1 MIERAIFETV
11 LDMASKFPVVTLTG
25 PRQSGKSTLL
35 KSCFVD
41 YKYISLEDPD
51 IRQLA
56 ENDPRGFLKDC
67 GTKCIIDEAQR
78 VPDLFS
84 YLQTIVDSRDE
95 CGQFILSGSH
105 NFLLMERISQSLA
118 GRTGILKLF
127 PFSAEELRAVDKLPN
142 DLDEILLKGC
152 YPRLYDKK
160 VSAKEYFTSYLQTYV
175 ERDVRL
181 LRNITDMAAFKRFL
195 KLCAANV
202 GSILNVT
209 SLAKDAGISVI
220 TANSW
225 ISILEASFIL
235 LRLPPYYKNFSKR
248 VIKSPKIY
256 FCDTGLLCNLL
267 NIFNREQLQKS
278 GLRGAIFENFV
289 VTEYMKN
296 ALFKGEEPQLYFWR
310 DTNQNEVDLL
320 CETDGELNAI
330 EIKSGE
336 TKNQK
341 FYDGLKKFAEV
352 AGIPLTNTRVV
363 YGGDDSYLGENQ
375 KFISWKEITPSQNP

>member
-1 MIERAIFETV
+1 MIKRAISGTI

-35 KSCFVD
+35 KSCFAD
-41 YKYISLEDPD
+41 YKYVSLEDPD

-56 ENDPRGFLKDC
+56 ENDPRGFLKNC

-118 GRTGILKLF
+118 GRTSVLKLF
-127 PFSAEELRAVDKLPN
+127 PFSIAELQATNILPN
-142 DLDEILLKGC
+142 DLDEVLLKGC

-160 VSAKEYFTSYLQTYV
+160 ITAKEYFTSYLQTYI

-181 LRNITDMAAFKRFL
+181 LRNIIDMTAFKRFL

-202 GSILNVT
+202 GSVLNVA
-209 SLAKDAGISVI
+209 SLAKDAGISVV

-225 ISILEASFIL
+225 ISILEASFVL

-248 VIKSPKIY
+248 VIKSSKIY

-267 NIFNREQLQKS
+267 NIFNREQLQES
-278 GLRGAIFENFV
+278 NLRGAIFENLIV
-289 VTEYMKN
+289 IELMKA

-320 CETDGELNAI
+320 CETDGKLEAI

-341 FYDGLKKFAEV
+341 FYDGLKKFSEV
-352 AGIPLTNTRVV
+352 SGISLSDTKVV
-363 YGGDDSYLGENQ
+363 YGGSDSYRGENQ
-375 KFISWKEITPSQNP
+375 KFISWKEMDL

>member
-1 MIERAIFETV
+1 MIKRAISGTI

-35 KSCFVD
+35 KSCFAD
-41 YKYISLEDPD
+41 YKYVSLEDPD

-56 ENDPRGFLKDC
+56 ENDPRGFLKNC

-78 VPDLFS
+78 VPDLYS

-118 GRTGILKLF
+118 GRTSVLKLF
-127 PFSAEELRAVDKLPN
+127 PFSIAELQATNILPN
-142 DLDEILLKGC
+142 DLDEVLLKGC

-160 VSAKEYFTSYLQTYV
+160 ITAKEYFTSHLQTYV

-181 LRNITDMAAFKRFL
+181 LRNIIDMTAFKRFL

-202 GSILNVT
+202 GSVLNVA
-209 SLAKDAGISVI
+209 SLAKDAGISVV

-225 ISILEASFIL
+225 ISILEASFVL

-248 VIKSPKIY
+248 VIKSSKIY

-267 NIFNREQLQKS
+267 NIFNREQLQES
-278 GLRGAIFENFV
+278 NLRGAIFENLIV
-289 VTEYMKN
+289 IELMKA

-320 CETDGELNAI
+320 RETDGKLEAI

-341 FYDGLKKFAEV
+341 FYDGLKKFSEV
-352 AGIPLTNTRVV
+352 SGISLSDTKVV
-363 YGGDDSYLGENQ
+363 YGGSDSYRGENQ
-375 KFISWKEITPSQNP
+375 KFISWKEMDL

>member
-1 MIERAIFETV
+1 MIKRAISDII
-11 LDMASKFPVVTLTG
+11 LDVATRFPVVTLTG

-35 KSCFVD
+35 KSCFAD

-51 IRQLA
+51 VRQLA
-56 ENDPRGFLKDC
+56 ENDPRGFLREC

-84 YLQTIVDSRDE
+84 YLQTIVDSHDQ

-118 GRTGILKLF
+118 GRTSVLKLF
-127 PFSAEELRAVDKLPN
+127 PFSADELREADKLPS
-142 DLDEILLKGC
+142 DLDEFLLKGC

-160 VSAKEYFTSYLQTYV
+160 VTAKEYFTSYLQTYV

-202 GSILNVT
+202 GAVMNVA
-209 SLAKDAGISVI
+209 SLAKDAGISVT

-248 VIKSPKIY
+248 VVKSSKIY

-267 NIFNREQLQKS
+267 NIFNQKQLQKS

-289 VTEYMKN
+289 VAEYTKS

-310 DTNQNEVDLL
+310 DSNQNEVDLL
-320 CETDGELNAI
+320 CETDGELHAI

-352 AGIPLTNTRVV
+352 SGIPLSNTSVV
-363 YGGDDSYLGENQ
+363 YGGEDSYHGENQ
-375 KFISWKEITPSQNP
+375 KFISWKEIAPVV

>member
-1 MIERAIFETV
+1 MIKRAISGTI

-35 KSCFVD
+35 KSCFAD
-41 YKYISLEDPD
+41 YKYVSLEDPD

-56 ENDPRGFLKDC
+56 ENDPRGFLKNC

-118 GRTGILKLF
+118 GRTSVLKLF
-127 PFSAEELRAVDKLPN
+127 PFSIAELQATNILPN
-142 DLDEILLKGC
+142 DLDEVLLKGC

-160 VSAKEYFTSYLQTYV
+160 ITAKEYFTSYLQTYV

-181 LRNITDMAAFKRFL
+181 LRNIIDMTAFKRFL

-202 GSILNVT
+202 GSVLNVA
-209 SLAKDAGISVI
+209 SLAKDAGISVV

-225 ISILEASFIL
+225 ITILEASFVL

-248 VIKSPKIY
+248 VIKSSKIY

-267 NIFNREQLQKS
+267 NIFNREQLQES
-278 GLRGAIFENFV
+278 NLRGAIFENLIV
-289 VTEYMKN
+289 IELMKA

-320 CETDGELNAI
+320 RETDGKLEAI

-341 FYDGLKKFAEV
+341 FYDGLKKFSEV
-352 AGIPLTNTRVV
+352 SGISLSDTKVV
-363 YGGDDSYLGENQ
+363 YGGSDSYRGENQ
-375 KFISWKEITPSQNP
+375 KFISWKEMDL

>member
-1 MIERAIFETV
+1 MIKRAISGTI
-11 LDMASKFPVVTLTG
+11 LDMATKFPVVTLTG

-35 KSCFVD
+35 KSCFAD
-41 YKYISLEDPD
+41 YKYVSLEDPD
-51 IRQLA
+51 VRQLA
-56 ENDPRGFLKDC
+56 ENDPRGFLKGC

-78 VPDLFS
+78 APDLFS
-84 YLQTIVDSRDE
+84 YLQTIVDSNDA

-127 PFSAEELRAVDKLPN
+127 PFSVTELRESGNLPSN
-142 DLDEILLKGC
+142 LDDMLLKGC
-152 YPRLYDKK
+152 YPRLYDKAI
-160 VSAKEYFTSYLQTYV
+160 SAKEYFTSYIQTYI

-202 GSILNVT
+202 GSILNIA
-209 SLAKDAGISVI
+209 SLARDAGISVA

-225 ISILEASFIL
+225 ISILEASFVL

-248 VIKSPKIY
+248 VIKSSKIY

-267 NIFNREQLQKS
+267 NIFSREQLQKS
-278 GLRGAIFENFV
+278 DLRGAIFENLVF
-289 VTEYMKN
+289 TEHLKS

-320 CETDGELNAI
+320 SETDSKLSAI

-341 FYDGLKKFAEV
+341 FYDGLKKFADIAE
-352 AGIPLTNTRVV
+352 IPLSNTRVI
-363 YGGDDSYLGENQ
+363 YGGHDSYRGENQ
-375 KFISWKEITPSQNP
+375 NFISWTEM

>member
-1 MIERAIFETV
+1 MIKRAISGTI

-35 KSCFVD
+35 KSCFAD
-41 YKYISLEDPD
+41 YKYVSLEDPD

-56 ENDPRGFLKDC
+56 ENDPRGFLKNC

-118 GRTGILKLF
+118 GRTSVLKLF
-127 PFSAEELRAVDKLPN
+127 PFSIAELQATNILPN
-142 DLDEILLKGC
+142 DLDEVLLKGC

-160 VSAKEYFTSYLQTYV
+160 ITAKEYFTSYLQTYV

-181 LRNITDMAAFKRFL
+181 LRNIIDMTAFKRFL
-195 KLCAANV
+195 KFCAANV
-202 GSILNVT
+202 GSVLNVA
-209 SLAKDAGISVI
+209 SLAKNAGISVV

-225 ISILEASFIL
+225 ISILEASFVL

-248 VIKSPKIY
+248 VIKSSKIY

-267 NIFNREQLQKS
+267 NIFNREQLQES
-278 GLRGAIFENFV
+278 NLRGAIFENLIV
-289 VTEYMKN
+289 IELMKA

-320 CETDGELNAI
+320 RETNGKLEAI

-341 FYDGLKKFAEV
+341 FYDGLKKFSEV
-352 AGIPLTNTRVV
+352 SGISLSDTKVV
-363 YGGDDSYLGENQ
+363 YGGSDSYRGENQ
-375 KFISWKEITPSQNP
+375 KFISWKEMDL

>member
-1 MIERAIFETV
+1 MIKRAILEV
-11 LDMASKFPVVTLTG
+11 VMDMAAKFPVVTLTG
-25 PRQSGKSTLL
+25 PRQCGKSTLL
-35 KSCFVD
+35 KSCFAE
-41 YKYISLEDPD
+41 YRYISLEDPD
-51 IRQLA
+51 VRQIA
-56 ENDPRGFLKDC
+56 ENDPRGFLKGC
-67 GTKCIIDEAQR
+67 GAKCIIDEAQR

-84 YLQTIVDSRDE
+84 YLQTIVDFRDE

-118 GRTGILKLF
+118 GRTSVLKLF
-127 PFSAEELRAVDKLPN
+127 PFSVAELRESGKLPN
-142 DLDEILLKGC
+142 DLDEFLLKGC

-160 VSAKEYFTSYLQTYV
+160 LTAKEYFTSYLQTYV

-195 KLCAANV
+195 KLCASRV
-202 GSILNVT
+202 GSVMNVT
-209 SLAKDAGISVI
+209 SLAKDAGVSVI

-235 LRLPPYYKNFSKR
+235 YTLPPYYKNFSKR
-248 VIKSPKIY
+248 IIKSPKVY

-267 NIFNREQLQKS
+267 NIFNKEQLQS
-278 GLRGAIFENFV
+278 SDLRGAIFENFV
-289 VTEYMKN
+289 VTEYMKS
-296 ALFKGEEPQLYFWR
+296 AVFKGDEPQLYFWR

-320 CETDGELNAI
+320 CETDGKLSAI

-341 FYDGLKKFAEV
+341 FYDGLKRFA
-352 AGIPLTNTRVV
+352 AIADIPLSDTRVV
-363 YGGDDSYLGENQ
+363 YGGADSYNGENQ
-375 KFISWKEITPSQNP
+375 KFISWMDV

>member
-1 MIERAIFETV
+1 MIKRAISGTI
-11 LDMASKFPVVTLTG
+11 LNMASKFPVVTLTG

-35 KSCFVD
+35 KSCFAD
-41 YKYISLEDPD
+41 YKYVSLEDPD

-56 ENDPRGFLKDC
+56 ENDPRGFLKNC

-118 GRTGILKLF
+118 GRTSVLKLF
-127 PFSAEELRAVDKLPN
+127 PFSIAELQATNILPN
-142 DLDEILLKGC
+142 DLDEVLLKGC

-160 VSAKEYFTSYLQTYV
+160 ITAKEYFTSYLQTYV

-181 LRNITDMAAFKRFL
+181 LRNIIDMTAFKRFL

-202 GSILNVT
+202 GSVLNVA
-209 SLAKDAGISVI
+209 SLAKDAGISVV

-225 ISILEASFIL
+225 ISILEASFVL

-248 VIKSPKIY
+248 VIKSSKIY

-267 NIFNREQLQKS
+267 NIFNREQLQES
-278 GLRGAIFENFV
+278 NLRGAIFENLIV
-289 VTEYMKN
+289 IELMKA

-320 CETDGELNAI
+320 RETDGKLEAI

-341 FYDGLKKFAEV
+341 FYDGLKKFSEV
-352 AGIPLTNTRVV
+352 SGISLSDTKVV
-363 YGGDDSYLGENQ
+363 YGGSDSYRGENQ
-375 KFISWKEITPSQNP
+375 KFISWKEMDL

>member
-1 MIERAIFETV
+1 MIERAILEIV
-11 LDMASKFPVVTLTG
+11 MDMAAKFPVVTLTG
-25 PRQSGKSTLL
+25 PRQCGKSTLL
-35 KSCFVD
+35 KSCFAE

-51 IRQLA
+51 VRQIA
-56 ENDPRGFLKDC
+56 ENDPRGFLRGC
-67 GTKCIIDEAQR
+67 GSKCIIDEAQR
-78 VPDLFS
+78 VPGLFS

-118 GRTGILKLF
+118 GRTSVLKLF
-127 PFSAEELRAVDKLPN
+127 PFSVAELREAGKLPN
-142 DLDEILLKGC
+142 DLDEFLLKGC

-160 VSAKEYFTSYLQTYV
+160 LKAKEYFTSYLQTYV

-195 KLCAANV
+195 KLCASRV
-202 GSILNVT
+202 GSVMNVT

-235 LRLPPYYKNFSKR
+235 YTLPPYYKNFSKR
-248 VIKSPKIY
+248 IIKSPKIY

-267 NIFNREQLQKS
+267 NIFNKEQLQS
-278 GLRGAIFENFV
+278 SDLRGAIFENFV
-289 VTEYMKN
+289 VTEYMKS
-296 ALFKGEEPQLYFWR
+296 AVFKGDEPQLYFWR

-320 CETDGELNAI
+320 CETDGKLSAI

-341 FYDGLKKFAEV
+341 FYDCLKKFATI
-352 AGIPLTNTRVV
+352 ADIPLSDTRVV
-363 YGGDDSYLGENQ
+363 YGGADSYNGENQ
-375 KFISWKEITPSQNP
+375 KFISWMDV

>member
-1 MIERAIFETV
+1 MIKRAISGTI

-35 KSCFVD
+35 KSCFAD
-41 YKYISLEDPD
+41 YKYVSLEDPD

-56 ENDPRGFLKDC
+56 ENDPRGFLKNC
-67 GTKCIIDEAQR
+67 GTKCIIDETQR

-118 GRTGILKLF
+118 GRTSVLKLF
-127 PFSAEELRAVDKLPN
+127 PFSIAELQATNILPN
-142 DLDEILLKGC
+142 DLDEVLLKGC

-160 VSAKEYFTSYLQTYV
+160 ITAKEYFTSYLQTYV

-181 LRNITDMAAFKRFL
+181 LRNIIDMTAFKRFL

-202 GSILNVT
+202 GSVLNVA
-209 SLAKDAGISVI
+209 SLAKDAGISVV

-225 ISILEASFIL
+225 ISILEASFVL

-248 VIKSPKIY
+248 VIKSSKIY

-267 NIFNREQLQKS
+267 NIFNREQLQES
-278 GLRGAIFENFV
+278 NLRGAIFENLIV
-289 VTEYMKN
+289 IELMKA

-320 CETDGELNAI
+320 RETDGKLEAI

-341 FYDGLKKFAEV
+341 FYDGLKKFSEV
-352 AGIPLTNTRVV
+352 SGISLSDTKVV
-363 YGGDDSYLGENQ
+363 YGGSDSYRGENQ
-375 KFISWKEITPSQNP
+375 KFISWKEMDL

>member
-1 MIERAIFETV
+1 MIERAISETI
-11 LDMASKFPVVTLTG
+11 LDKTAKFSVVTLTG

-35 KSCFVD
+35 KSCFAD

-51 IRQLA
+51 VRQLA

-67 GTKCIIDEAQR
+67 GTKSIIDEAQR

-105 NFLLMERISQSLA
+105 NFLLMESISQSLA
-118 GRTGILKLF
+118 GRTSILKLF
-127 PFSAEELRAVDKLPN
+127 PFSTAELQVADKLPN

-160 VSAKEYFTSYLQTYV
+160 ITAKEYFTSYLQTYV

-181 LRNITDMAAFKRFL
+181 LRNITNMAAFKRFL

-202 GSILNVT
+202 GSILNVA

-267 NIFNREQLQKS
+267 NIFNREQLHKS

-289 VTEYMKN
+289 VVEYMKK

-320 CETDGELNAI
+320 
-330 EIKSGE
+330 
-336 TKNQK
+336 
-341 FYDGLKKFAEV
+341 
-352 AGIPLTNTRVV
+352 
-363 YGGDDSYLGENQ
+363 
-375 KFISWKEITPSQNP
+375 

>member
-1 MIERAIFETV
+1 MIERAILEIV
-11 LDMASKFPVVTLTG
+11 MDMAAKFPVVTLTG
-25 PRQSGKSTLL
+25 PRQCGKSTLL
-35 KSCFVD
+35 KSCFAE

-51 IRQLA
+51 VRQIA
-56 ENDPRGFLKDC
+56 ENDPRGFLRGC
-67 GTKCIIDEAQR
+67 GSKCIIDEAQR

-118 GRTGILKLF
+118 GRTSVLKLF
-127 PFSAEELRAVDKLPN
+127 PFSVAELREAGKLPN
-142 DLDEILLKGC
+142 DLDEFLLKGC

-160 VSAKEYFTSYLQTYV
+160 LKAKEYFTSYLQTYV

-195 KLCAANV
+195 KLCASRV
-202 GSILNVT
+202 GSVMNVT

-235 LRLPPYYKNFSKR
+235 YTLPPYYKNFSKR
-248 VIKSPKIY
+248 IIKSPKIY

-267 NIFNREQLQKS
+267 NIFNKEQLQS
-278 GLRGAIFENFV
+278 SDLRGAIFENFV
-289 VTEYMKN
+289 VTEYMKS
-296 ALFKGEEPQLYFWR
+296 AVFKGDEPQLYFWR

-320 CETDGELNAI
+320 CETDGKLSAI

-341 FYDGLKKFAEV
+341 FYDGLKKFATI
-352 AGIPLTNTRVV
+352 ADIPLSDTRVV
-363 YGGDDSYLGENQ
+363 YGGADSYNGENQ
-375 KFISWKEITPSQNP
+375 KFISWMDV

>member
-1 MIERAIFETV
+1 MIERSISKTII
-11 LDMASKFPVVTLTG
+11 DMAKNFPVVTLTG

-35 KSCFVD
+35 KSCFTD

-118 GRTGILKLF
+118 GRTSILKLF

-160 VSAKEYFTSYLQTYV
+160 VSAKEYFTSYLQT
-175 ERDVRL
+175 
-181 LRNITDMAAFKRFL
+181 
-195 KLCAANV
+195 
-202 GSILNVT
+202 
-209 SLAKDAGISVI
+209 
-220 TANSW
+220 
-225 ISILEASFIL
+225 
-235 LRLPPYYKNFSKR
+235 
-248 VIKSPKIY
+248 
-256 FCDTGLLCNLL
+256 
-267 NIFNREQLQKS
+267 
-278 GLRGAIFENFV
+278 
-289 VTEYMKN
+289 
-296 ALFKGEEPQLYFWR
+296 
-310 DTNQNEVDLL
+310 
-320 CETDGELNAI
+320 
-330 EIKSGE
+330 
-336 TKNQK
+336 
-341 FYDGLKKFAEV
+341 
-352 AGIPLTNTRVV
+352 
-363 YGGDDSYLGENQ
+363 
-375 KFISWKEITPSQNP
+375 

>member
-1 MIERAIFETV
+1 MIKRAISGTI
-11 LDMASKFPVVTLTG
+11 LDMASKFSVVTLTG

-35 KSCFVD
+35 KSCFAD
-41 YKYISLEDPD
+41 YKYVSLEDPD

-56 ENDPRGFLKDC
+56 ENDPRGFLKNC

-118 GRTGILKLF
+118 GRTSVLKLF
-127 PFSAEELRAVDKLPN
+127 PFSIAELQATNILPN
-142 DLDEILLKGC
+142 DLDEVLLKGC

-160 VSAKEYFTSYLQTYV
+160 ITAKEYFTSYLQTYV

-181 LRNITDMAAFKRFL
+181 LRNIIDMTAFKRFL

-202 GSILNVT
+202 GSVLNVA
-209 SLAKDAGISVI
+209 SLAKDAGISVV

-225 ISILEASFIL
+225 ISILEASFVL

-248 VIKSPKIY
+248 IIKSSKIY

-267 NIFNREQLQKS
+267 NIFNREQLQES
-278 GLRGAIFENFV
+278 NLRGAIFENLIV
-289 VTEYMKN
+289 IELMKA

-320 CETDGELNAI
+320 RETDGKLEAI

-341 FYDGLKKFAEV
+341 FYDGLKKFSEV
-352 AGIPLTNTRVV
+352 SGISLSDTKVV
-363 YGGDDSYLGENQ
+363 YGGSDSYRGENQ
-375 KFISWKEITPSQNP
+375 KFISWKEMDL

>member
-1 MIERAIFETV
+1 MIKRAISGTI
-11 LDMASKFPVVTLTG
+11 LDMATKFPVVTLTG

-35 KSCFVD
+35 KSCFAD
-41 YKYISLEDPD
+41 YKYVSLEDPD
-51 IRQLA
+51 VRLLA
-56 ENDPRGFLKDC
+56 ENDPRGFLKGC

-78 VPDLFS
+78 APDLFS
-84 YLQTIVDSRDE
+84 YLQTIVDSNDA

-127 PFSAEELRAVDKLPN
+127 PFSVTELRESGNLPSN
-142 DLDEILLKGC
+142 LDDMLLKGC
-152 YPRLYDKK
+152 YPRLYDKAI
-160 VSAKEYFTSYLQTYV
+160 SAKEYFTSYIQTYI

-202 GSILNVT
+202 GSILNIA
-209 SLAKDAGISVI
+209 SLARDAGISVA

-225 ISILEASFIL
+225 ISILEASFVL

-248 VIKSPKIY
+248 VIKSSKIY

-267 NIFNREQLQKS
+267 NIFSREQLQKS
-278 GLRGAIFENFV
+278 GLRGAIFENLV
-289 VTEYMKN
+289 VTEHLKS

-320 CETDGELNAI
+320 SETDGELSAI

-341 FYDGLKKFAEV
+341 FYDGLKKFADIAE
-352 AGIPLTNTRVV
+352 IPLSNTRVI
-363 YGGDDSYLGENQ
+363 YGGHDSYRGENQ
-375 KFISWKEITPSQNP
+375 NFISWTEM

>member
-1 MIERAIFETV
+1 MIKRAISGTI

-35 KSCFVD
+35 KSCFAD
-41 YKYISLEDPD
+41 YKYVSLEDPD

-56 ENDPRGFLKDC
+56 ENDPRGFLKNC

-118 GRTGILKLF
+118 GRTSVLKLF
-127 PFSAEELRAVDKLPN
+127 PFSIAELQATNILPN
-142 DLDEILLKGC
+142 DLDEVLLKGC

-160 VSAKEYFTSYLQTYV
+160 ITAKEYFTSYLQTYV
-175 ERDVRL
+175 ECDVRL
-181 LRNITDMAAFKRFL
+181 LRNIIDMTAFKRFL

-202 GSILNVT
+202 GSVLNVA
-209 SLAKDAGISVI
+209 SLAKDAGISVV

-225 ISILEASFIL
+225 ISILEASFVL

-248 VIKSPKIY
+248 VIKSSKIY

-267 NIFNREQLQKS
+267 NIFNREQLQES
-278 GLRGAIFENFV
+278 NLRGAIFENLIV
-289 VTEYMKN
+289 IELMKA

-320 CETDGELNAI
+320 RETDGKLEAI

-341 FYDGLKKFAEV
+341 FYDGLKKFSEV
-352 AGIPLTNTRVV
+352 SGISLSDTKVV
-363 YGGDDSYLGENQ
+363 YGGSDSYRGENQ
-375 KFISWKEITPSQNP
+375 KFISWKEMDL

>member
-1 MIERAIFETV
+1 MIKRAISGTI
-11 LDMASKFPVVTLTG
+11 LDMASKFPVVTFSG
-25 PRQSGKSTLL
+25 IRRSGKSTLL
-35 KSCFVD
+35 KSCFAD
-41 YKYISLEDPD
+41 YKYVSLEDPD

-56 ENDPRGFLKDC
+56 ENDPRGFLKNC

-78 VPDLFS
+78 VPDLYS

-118 GRTGILKLF
+118 GRTSVLKLF
-127 PFSAEELRAVDKLPN
+127 PFSIAELQATNILPN
-142 DLDEILLKGC
+142 DLDEVLLKGC

-160 VSAKEYFTSYLQTYV
+160 ITAKEYFTSHLQTYV

-181 LRNITDMAAFKRFL
+181 LRNIIDMTAFKRFL

-202 GSILNVT
+202 GSVLNVA
-209 SLAKDAGISVI
+209 SLAKDAGISVV

-225 ISILEASFIL
+225 ISILEASFVL

-248 VIKSPKIY
+248 VIKSSKIY

-267 NIFNREQLQKS
+267 NIFNREQLQES
-278 GLRGAIFENFV
+278 NLRGAIFENLIV
-289 VTEYMKN
+289 IELMKA
-296 ALFKGEEPQLYFWR
+296 ALFKGEEPQLYFCR

-320 CETDGELNAI
+320 RETDGKLEAI

-341 FYDGLKKFAEV
+341 FYDGLKKFSEV
-352 AGIPLTNTRVV
+352 SGISLSDTKVV
-363 YGGDDSYLGENQ
+363 YGGSDSYRGENQ
-375 KFISWKEITPSQNP
+375 KFISWKEMDL

>member
-1 MIERAIFETV
+1 MIKRAMVDTI
-11 LDMASKFPVVTLTG
+11 LDMAAKFPVVTLTG
-25 PRQSGKSTLL
+25 PRQCGKSTLL
-35 KSCFVD
+35 KSCFAD

-51 IRQLA
+51 VRQIA
-56 ENDPRGFLKDC
+56 ENDPRGFLRDC
-67 GTKCIIDEAQR
+67 GTRCIIDEAQR
-78 VPDLFS
+78 APDLFS
-84 YLQTIVDSRDE
+84 YIQTIVDSRDE

-118 GRTGILKLF
+118 GRTGVLKLF
-127 PFSAEELRAVDKLPN
+127 PFSIGELREAGKLPN
-142 DLDEILLKGC
+142 DLDEILLNGC
-152 YPRLYDKK
+152 FPRLYDKK
-160 VSAKEYFTSYLQTYV
+160 ISAKEYFSSYLQTYV

-181 LRNITDMAAFKRFL
+181 LRNITDMTAFKRFL

-202 GSILNVT
+202 GSVMNVA

-225 ISILEASFIL
+225 ISILEASFVL

-248 VIKSPKIY
+248 IVKSSKIY

-267 NIFNREQLQKS
+267 NIFNRKQLQES
-278 GLRGAIFENFV
+278 GLHGTIFENFV
-289 VTEYMKN
+289 FAEYMK
-296 ALFKGEEPQLYFWR
+296 AAAFKGEEPQLYFWR

-320 CETDGELNAI
+320 CESDGRLSAI

-341 FYDGLKKFAEV
+341 FYDGLKKFAKI
-352 AGIPLTNTRVV
+352 ADIPLSSTSVV
-363 YGGDDSYLGENQ
+363 YGGSDSYRGENQ
-375 KFISWKEITPSQNP
+375 KFISWMEM

>member
-1 MIERAIFETV
+1 MIKRAISGTI

-35 KSCFVD
+35 KSCFAD
-41 YKYISLEDPD
+41 YKYVSLEDPD

-56 ENDPRGFLKDC
+56 ENDPRGFLKNC

-118 GRTGILKLF
+118 GRTSVLKLF
-127 PFSAEELRAVDKLPN
+127 PFSIAELQATNILPN
-142 DLDEILLKGC
+142 DLDEVLLKGC

-160 VSAKEYFTSYLQTYV
+160 ITAKEYFTSYLQTYV

-181 LRNITDMAAFKRFL
+181 LRNIIDMTAFKRFL

-202 GSILNVT
+202 GSVLNVA
-209 SLAKDAGISVI
+209 SLAKDAGISVV

-225 ISILEASFIL
+225 ISILEASFVL

-248 VIKSPKIY
+248 VIKSSKIY

-267 NIFNREQLQKS
+267 NIFNREQLQES
-278 GLRGAIFENFV
+278 NLRGAIFENLIV
-289 VTEYMKN
+289 LELMKA

-320 CETDGELNAI
+320 RETDGKLEAI

-341 FYDGLKKFAEV
+341 FYDGLKKFSEV
-352 AGIPLTNTRVV
+352 SGISLSDTKVV
-363 YGGDDSYLGENQ
+363 YGGSDSYRGENQ
-375 KFISWKEITPSQNP
+375 KFISWKEMDL

>member
-1 MIERAIFETV
+1 MIKRAISGTI

-35 KSCFVD
+35 KSCFAD
-41 YKYISLEDPD
+41 YKYVSLEDPD

-56 ENDPRGFLKDC
+56 ENDPRGFLKNC

-118 GRTGILKLF
+118 GRTSVLKLF
-127 PFSAEELRAVDKLPN
+127 PFSIAELQATNILPN
-142 DLDEILLKGC
+142 DLDEVLLKGC

-160 VSAKEYFTSYLQTYV
+160 ITAKEYFTSYLQTYV

-181 LRNITDMAAFKRFL
+181 LRNIIDMTAFKRFL

-202 GSILNVT
+202 GSVLNVA
-209 SLAKDAGISVI
+209 SLAKNAGISVV

-225 ISILEASFIL
+225 ISILEASFVL

-248 VIKSPKIY
+248 VIKSSKIY

-267 NIFNREQLQKS
+267 NIFNREQLQES
-278 GLRGAIFENFV
+278 NLRGAIFENLIV
-289 VTEYMKN
+289 IELMKA

-320 CETDGELNAI
+320 RETDGKLEAI

-341 FYDGLKKFAEV
+341 FYDGLKKFSDV
-352 AGIPLTNTRVV
+352 SGISLSDTKVV
-363 YGGDDSYLGENQ
+363 YGGSDSYRGENQ
-375 KFISWKEITPSQNP
+375 KFISWKEMDL